1 MPASYIVLFQGVL
14 VDATWFTP
22 ADMNNPKVVNT
33 SADKYPVLEYGSKS
47 IIGSTDSMLEY
58 IETTFEDPTLIPSSI
73 RSGVEKWVDFIRDEF
88 TSIVESLLYDGSPL
102 VQKKMASKLES
113 AFAKLNSGKWEHGK
127 QGRFFFGNQFTLVDV
142 YLIPTLLLVD
152 VAKFFRGIE
161 IGAVHS
167 HLLNYSR
174 AMHSFPN
181 YAPVRVDLDLLK
193 GAVAKIMDERSP
205 PPLIVMT
212 VLQHRSILWH
222 LENLVVLADG
232 LPVNKIEV
240 EITGSGRR
248 GAGKQMQRLWKM
260 YGRLVDFMQEHAQME
275 ERVIFP
281 AIDSTE
287 EGMSKRSPSLTS
299 LSF

>member
-1 MPASYIVLFQGVL
+1 
-14 VDATWFTP
+14 VDATWLTP
-22 ADMNNPKVVNT
+22 ADMDTPKVV
-33 SADKYPVLEYGSKS
+33 SASPDGKFPVLQCGSKKLM
-47 IIGSTDSMLEY
+47 GSTDAMLEY
-58 IETTFEDPTLIPSSI
+58 IEKTFQEPTLIPSAI
-73 RSGVEKWVDFIRDEF
+73 RTGVVKWVAFIRDEF
-88 TSIVESLLYDGSPL
+88 TPTVELLLYDGSPL
-102 VQKKMASKLES
+102 VRKKMAPNLES

-161 IGAVHS
+161 IGTVHS

-181 YAPVRVDLDLLK
+181 YAPVMVDLDLLK
-193 GAVAKIMDERSP
+193 GAVAKILDERAP
-205 PPLIVMT
+205 PPLLVMS

-222 LENLVVLADG
+222 LENLVVLADA
-232 LPVNKIEV
+232 LPVNKIDV
-240 EITGSGRR
+240 DISGSGRR

-260 YGRLVDFMQEHAQME
+260 YGRLVDLMQEHAQME

-287 EGMSKRSPSLTS
+287 EGIMSQKKFFFFFFFFFLVLSSPP
-299 LSF
+299 SF